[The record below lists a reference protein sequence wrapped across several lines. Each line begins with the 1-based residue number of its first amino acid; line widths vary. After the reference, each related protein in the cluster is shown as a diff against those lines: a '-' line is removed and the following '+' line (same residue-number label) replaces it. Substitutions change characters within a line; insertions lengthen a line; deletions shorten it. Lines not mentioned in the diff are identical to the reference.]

1 MPVEVIESE
10 FQEEVLGLFARE
22 ASGWIGQIKAALW
35 EFELGPSLE
44 RAQSLY
50 MGIQRDL
57 GTLKGS
63 AGTVSLPTVE
73 ELASVLLSL
82 LPGQP
87 GDVKAFAEDTV
98 IRAGLEV
105 LATVVKV
112 LNIAP
117 KKTRAV
123 SEIEGLARQQV
134 QKL

>member
-1 MPVEVIESE
+1 M
-10 FQEEVLGLFARE
+10 
-22 ASGWIGQIKAALW
+22 
-35 EFELGPSLE
+35 GPSLE

-50 MGIQRDL
+50 MGMQRDL

-87 GDVKAFAEDTV
+87 GNVKAFCAEDTV

-117 KKTRAV
+117 KKTGAV
-123 SEIEGLARQQV
+123 SEIEPLPT
-134 QKL
+134 LLL

>member
-35 EFELGPSLE
+35 ELELGPSLE

-50 MGIQRDL
+50 IGMQRDL

-63 AGTVSLPTVE
+63 AGTVSLAAVE
-73 ELASVLLSL
+73 ELATVLLSL
-82 LPGQP
+82 LAGQP
-87 GDVKAFAEDTV
+87 GDAKAFGAEDTV
-98 IRAGLEV
+98 IRGGLEV
-105 LATVVKV
+105 LAAVVKV

-117 KKTRAV
+117 KKTEAV
-123 SEIEGLARQQV
+123 SEAERL
-134 QKL
+134 